1 MTYPAVCDAIRLRRV
16 VRFEYHGG
24 VREAEPHIYGRDA
37 NGSELLR
44 AYQLRGPSR
53 SGETVGWKMFY
64 VEDISHLAVT
74 FEPFAAPRAGYDP
87 VDKVI
92 TFVNC
97 RIEPT

>member
-1 MTYPAVCDAIRLRRV
+1 MTYPAICDAIRLKRV
-16 VRFEYHGG
+16 VRFTYHGG
-24 VREAEPHIYGRDA
+24 AREVEPHVYGRDA
-37 NGSELLR
+37 GGSELLR

-53 SGETVGWKMFY
+53 SGETVGWKMFH

-74 FEPFAAPRAGYDP
+74 FEPFAAPRAGYAP

-97 RIEPT
+97 RIEPK